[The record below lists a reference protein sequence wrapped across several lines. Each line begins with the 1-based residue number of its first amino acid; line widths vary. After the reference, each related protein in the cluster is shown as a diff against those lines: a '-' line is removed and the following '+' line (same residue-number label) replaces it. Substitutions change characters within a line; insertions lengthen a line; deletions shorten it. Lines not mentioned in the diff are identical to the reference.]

1 MIELFVTAA
10 IAVAVL
16 VAVGALA
23 VFVLAL
29 ELIGWLFLWPG
40 RLVLFFLFLPV
51 LLLKWALGFMLSLLA
66 GVVLLPIVAVG
77 LVLGLFAAVAASL
90 LPVLPLLLIALLVW
104 VAVAALS
111 RPLRV
116 A

>member
-1 MIELFVTAA
+1 MIELFVEAA

-16 VAVGALA
+16 VAVRTFA
-23 VFVLAL
+23 VLVLAL
-29 ELIGWLFLWPG
+29 KLIGWLFLWPV

-51 LLLKWALGFMLSLLA
+51 LLLKWALGFMLGLLA
-66 GVVLLPIVAVG
+66 GVVLLPIVAA
-77 LVLGLFAAVAASL
+77 LL